1 MTENVNVVGPD
12 FLTLQVRDLERSRRF
27 YTELVGFHTVPTKV
41 PNAAVLGS
49 TPIKVALRQATDD
62 LDEVAKLAWGVVI
75 WIKAE
80 DPDKVAATLADNGVN
95 IVKPLCDGA
104 CGREFIFEDPDGYR
118 ITIYEGQPD

>member
-1 MTENVNVVGPD
+1 MSENVNVVGPD

-27 YTELVGFHTVPTKV
+27 YTDIVGFHTVPTKV

-49 TPIKVALRQATDD
+49 EPIKVALRQATDD
-62 LDEVAKLAWGVVI
+62 LDAVSKVAWGVVI

-80 DPDKVAATLADNGVN
+80 DPDKVAAKLAEHDVP
-95 IVKPLCDGA
+95 IVKPLCDGS

-118 ITIYEGQPD
+118 ITIYEGQPS